1 MSSSEFTLEKV
12 LEYRNADVVDNFCA
26 TFALPRD
33 EAEVLFQDVLR
44 WLWLSNK
51 AHESHT
57 AMFVDPTMQL
67 FDEMWHTFILFT
79 RDYAEFCE
87 KYIGHFCHHD
97 PMRQGARDEHE
108 RRVATQPDAVARDV
122 RERYTAL
129 ISLVARELGEDV
141 AIRWFD
147 TYRKKHTREYMRS
160 LHKYS
165 DARTPGAAVAGVAAA
180 DAARG

>member
-79 RDYAEFCE
+79 RDYQEFCDR
-87 KYIGHFCHHD
+87 YFGFYVHHKPTPQDEYAQQISSYETD
-97 PMRQGARDEHE
+97 PQQYMARLQDQFKAQYGLIYDMLGAE
-108 RRVATQPDAVARDV
+108 T
-122 RERYTAL
+122 
-129 ISLVARELGEDV
+129 LVK
-141 AIRWFD
+141 W
-147 TYRKKHTREYMRS
+147 
-160 LHKYS
+160 
-165 DARTPGAAVAGVAAA
+165 
-180 DAARG
+180 